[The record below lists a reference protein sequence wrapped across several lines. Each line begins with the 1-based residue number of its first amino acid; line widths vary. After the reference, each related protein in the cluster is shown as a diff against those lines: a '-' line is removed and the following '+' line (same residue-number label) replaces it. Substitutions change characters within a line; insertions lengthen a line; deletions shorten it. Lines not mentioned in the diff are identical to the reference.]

1 MSIIID
7 MKADYTYKKG
17 DLVVYVGF
25 VLSSKK
31 PEPKFNLGKVVEVGI
46 HELIIEPEGNYF
58 NQHLKVN
65 RNLCSRVNLS
75 HIKNMKKPD
84 PEIGDLVMCY
94 KKNFG
99 DKEYKKLIGHLH
111 EIEIRPGKNNL
122 GRVMYEGKLK
132 LFSLEELMVLEKKQR

>member
-1 MSIIID
+1 
-7 MKADYTYKKG
+7 MKTDYTYKKG
-17 DLVVYVGF
+17 DLIVYVGF
-25 VLSSKK
+25 VLSDRK
-31 PEPKFNLGKVVEVGI
+31 PELKFNLGKVVEVGI

-75 HIKNMKKPD
+75 HIKNVQKPL

-111 EIEIRPGKNNL
+111 EIEIRPGKSTI
-122 GRVMYEGKLK
+122 GKVMYEGKLK
-132 LFSLEELMVLEKKQR
+132 MFSLEELIVLEKKRR